1 MGNKHNTTAIL
12 KSIADDTRLEIIR
25 KLAHEKCEVTS
36 REIVSGCG
44 TALSLSQ
51 PTMSHHFQ
59 KLVTSDVIRE
69 RKEGT
74 EKYYS
79 LNIELLAAIGIDVTK
94 L

>member
-1 MGNKHNTTAIL
+1 
-12 KSIADDTRLEIIR
+12 
-25 KLAHEKCEVTS
+25 
-36 REIVSGCG
+36 
-44 TALSLSQ
+44 
-51 PTMSHHFQ
+51 MSHHFQ